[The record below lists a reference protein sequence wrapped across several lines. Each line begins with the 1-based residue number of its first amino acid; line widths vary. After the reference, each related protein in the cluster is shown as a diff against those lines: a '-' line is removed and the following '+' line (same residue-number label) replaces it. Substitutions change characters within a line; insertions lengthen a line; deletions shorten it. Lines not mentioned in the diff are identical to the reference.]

1 MRIAVA
7 ATPVVALP
15 TLDLLKSSKY
25 QLVRVITRPDRPT
38 GRGRTSQPTVVA
50 QWADENNIDCHK
62 PEDDVQLAQSLH
74 DVDLLITIGFGVILS
89 KELLKIPS
97 RGSINL
103 HFSLL
108 PRWRGAAPVQR
119 AIEAGDHLS
128 GVTVFQ
134 LDEGMDTGPIFV
146 TKRFAIDSDIT
157 SDELLDELSLLG
169 PEAIMETLALIEN
182 GKKPTAQ
189 DSAGATLAR
198 KLTKLEGKIDWTS
211 SAESIHSKVRAFT
224 SNPGAWTIFRNENL
238 ILQQPEMSEL
248 RLKPGQ
254 IEVRDKKLYVGTATS
269 ALIFLKLK
277 PSGKPLMDASAWI
290 NGVRISAEEFFGE

>member
-7 ATPVVALP
+7 ATPPVALP

-38 GRGRTSQPTVVA
+38 GRGRNSQPTVVA

-89 KELLKIPS
+89 KELLKIPP

-198 KLTKLEGKIDWTS
+198 KLTKFEGKIDWTS

>member
-7 ATPVVALP
+7 ATPPVALP

-62 PEDDVQLAQSLH
+62 PEDDVQLAHSLH

-157 SDELLDELSLLG
+157 SDELLYELSLLG

-198 KLTKLEGKIDWTS
+198 KLTKIEGKIDWTN

-224 SNPGAWTIFRNENL
+224 SNPGAWTVFRNENL
-238 ILQQPEMSEL
+238 ILQQPEISAL

-269 ALIFLKLK
+269 ALIFLKVK

>member
-7 ATPVVALP
+7 ATPPVALP

-62 PEDDVQLAQSLH
+62 PEDDVQLAHSLH

-89 KELLKIPS
+89 KELLKIPP

-157 SDELLDELSLLG
+157 SDELLHELSQLG

-198 KLTKLEGKIDWTS
+198 KLTKFEGKIDWTS

>member
-7 ATPVVALP
+7 ATPPVALP

-38 GRGRTSQPTVVA
+38 GRGRISQPTVVA
-50 QWADENNIDCHK
+50 QWADENSIDCHK
-62 PEDDVQLAQSLH
+62 PEDDVQLAHSLH

-89 KELLKIPS
+89 KELLKIPP

-157 SDELLDELSLLG
+157 SDELLHELSQLG
-169 PEAIMETLALIEN
+169 PEAIVETLALIEN

-198 KLTKLEGKIDWTS
+198 KLTKLEGKIDWTN

-224 SNPGAWTIFRNENL
+224 SNPGAWTVFRNENL

>member
-7 ATPVVALP
+7 ATPHVALP

-62 PEDDVQLAQSLH
+62 PEDDVQLAHSLH

-146 TKRFAIDSDIT
+146 TKRFAIDSDIS
-157 SDELLDELSLLG
+157 SDELLHELSQLG
-169 PEAIMETLALIEN
+169 PEAIVETLALIEN

-198 KLTKLEGKIDWTS
+198 KLTKLEGKIDWTN

-224 SNPGAWTIFRNENL
+224 SNPGAWTVFRNENL
-238 ILQQPEMSEL
+238 ILQQPEISAL

-269 ALIFLKLK
+269 ALIFLKVK

>member
-15 TLDLLKSSKY
+15 TLELLKSSKY

-62 PEDDVQLAQSLH
+62 PEDEVQLAQSLH

-146 TKRFAIDSDIT
+146 AKRFAIDSDIT

-182 GKKPTAQ
+182 GNKPTAQ

-224 SNPGAWTIFRNENL
+224 SNPGAWTIFRHENL
-238 ILQQPEMSEL
+238 ILQQPEMSAL

-254 IEVRDKKLYVGTATS
+254 IEVRDKKLYVGTATF
-269 ALIFLKLK
+269 ALCFRKVK

>member
-1 MRIAVA
+1 M
-7 ATPVVALP
+7 
-15 TLDLLKSSKY
+15 
-25 QLVRVITRPDRPT
+25 
-38 GRGRTSQPTVVA
+38 
-50 QWADENNIDCHK
+50 
-62 PEDDVQLAQSLH
+62 
-74 DVDLLITIGFGVILS
+74 
-89 KELLKIPS
+89 
-97 RGSINL
+97 
-103 HFSLL
+103 
-108 PRWRGAAPVQR
+108 QR

-157 SDELLDELSLLG
+157 SDELLHELSQLG

-198 KLTKLEGKIDWTS
+198 KLTKLEGKIDWTN
-211 SAESIHSKVRAFT
+211 SAKSIHSKVRAFT
-224 SNPGAWTIFRNENL
+224 SNPGAWTVFRNENL
-238 ILQQPEMSEL
+238 ILQQPEISAL

-254 IEVRDKKLYVGTATS
+254 IEVRDKKLHVGTATF
-269 ALIFLKLK
+269 ALSFLKVK

>member
-7 ATPVVALP
+7 ATPPVALP

-62 PEDDVQLAQSLH
+62 PEDDVQLAHSLH

-157 SDELLDELSLLG
+157 SDELLHELSQLG
-169 PEAIMETLALIEN
+169 PEAIVETLALIEN

-198 KLTKLEGKIDWTS
+198 KLTKLEGKIDWTN

-224 SNPGAWTIFRNENL
+224 SNPGAWTVFRNENL
-238 ILQQPEMSEL
+238 ILQQPEISAL

-269 ALIFLKLK
+269 ALIFLKVK